1 MIKVS
6 KKRKIG
12 IISGKGGVGKTTLV
26 ANLGAALAK
35 KFNKDV
41 AIVDCNLTT
50 SHLSLS
56 LGMYY
61 CPVTLNHILRG
72 KTKVEDAIYS
82 HPSGMKIVPAS
93 IRIGELVGVDAKK
106 LKKVIDKLHK
116 KTDII
121 LLDSSPGLGKEA
133 LSAIEASK
141 EIIFVTNPNL
151 PAVTDVI
158 KCKEIIKDMG
168 KKPIGVVMNMVTKKG
183 YELSQKEVEILTELP
198 VIASIPHDVN
208 VHRSLAKRTPLV
220 LHKPRSKA
228 SREMTRLAGCL
239 VGVEEEKGIKAALSR
254 LFGLE

>member
-1 MIKVS
+1 MG
-6 KKRKIG
+6 KKRNIG
-12 IISGKGGVGKTTLV
+12 VISGKGGVGKTTVV

-72 KTKVEDAIYS
+72 ETKIKDAIYN
-82 HPSGMKIVPAS
+82 HPSGMKIIPAS
-93 IRIGELVGVDAKK
+93 IRIGELVGVDSSK
-106 LKKVIDKLHK
+106 LKKVIERLHR

-133 LSAIEASK
+133 LAAIEASK

-158 KCKEIIKDMG
+158 KCKEVIKDLG

-198 VIASIPHDVN
+198 VIASIPHDNN
-208 VHRSLAKRTPLV
+208 VHKSLAQRSPLV
-220 LHKPRSKA
+220 LHKPGSSA
-228 SREMTRLAGCL
+228 SRELTRLAGML
-239 VGVEEEKGIKAALSR
+239 VGVEEERSVRAFLSR
-254 LFGLE
+254 LLRLE

>member
-1 MIKVS
+1 MC
-6 KKRKIG
+6 
-12 IISGKGGVGKTTLV
+12 SGRERGGRSSNARARLP
-26 ANLGAALAK
+26 AK
-35 KFNKDV
+35 M
-41 AIVDCNLTT
+41 ARP
-50 SHLSLS
+50 
-56 LGMYY
+56 GW
-61 CPVTLNHILRG
+61 TLNL
-72 KTKVEDAIYS
+72 
-82 HPSGMKIVPAS
+82 
-93 IRIGELVGVDAKK
+93 IRTRI
-106 LKKVIDKLHK
+106 
-116 KTDII
+116 
-121 LLDSSPGLGKEA
+121 P
-133 LSAIEASK
+133 AIEASK

-158 KCKEIIKDMG
+158 KCKEVIKDMD